1 MAKIYT
7 RQAVSAIVA
16 DEALTAD
23 EKTERLFS
31 LYGQALDDGYISKSA
46 AQAAQN
52 SAIEQAKSE
61 ALKGYQ
67 PPDPTQSDEYKKLQS
82 ERDMLRAIGGDDF
95 ATVKPKFKEQVFA
108 MLDRGEKAPPVAEQ
122 LQEISKKWEEYF
134 LPPQEPEKKKD
145 DTPKNTPQYSQAQ
158 GRQGTNPPSKED
170 ELFAKLS
177 ENWK

>member
-1 MAKIYT
+1 MAIFK
-7 RQAVSAIVA
+7 RA
-16 DEALTAD
+16 DLEAQGLT
-23 EKTERLFS
+23 K
-31 LYGQALDDGYISKSA
+31 
-46 AQAAQN
+46 
-52 SAIEQAKSE
+52 EQADWVMTEGNRSLAANYTLKSDVQ
-61 ALKGYQ
+61 AQIDAAMATVKTD
-67 PPDPTQSDEYKKLQS
+67 PVDPTQSDEYKKLLS
-82 ERDMLRAIGGDDF
+82 ERDMLRAIGGKDF
-95 ATVKPKFKEQVFA
+95 ESVKPKFREQVFA
-108 MLDRGEKAPPVAEQ
+108 MLDRGDKAPAVAEQ